1 LNASYIVIDK
11 LHYAGDKDTMTYTHI
26 VDPHS
31 NIHPNNQ
38 SGFLAITGSLL
49 DNGVNT
55 ALTWAMMALE
65 HSDDEGE
72 LQDSVAVK
80 LWKEADLYKMIS
92 TLNKFK
98 KKIEAEQIS
107 VQQALE
113 QDMSM
118 RAMSHAHPHPFS
130 SDEDLPL
137 AQRQRRI

>member
-1 LNASYIVIDK
+1 VIDE
-11 LHYAGDKDTMTYTHI
+11 LHSAGDKDTMTYTHI
-26 VDPHS
+26 VDPHNNES

-38 SGFLAITGSLL
+38 PGFLAITGSLL

-55 ALTWAMMALE
+55 ALTWTMTALE

-80 LWKEADLYKMIS
+80 LLKEADLYKMIS

-98 KKIEAEQIS
+98 KQIEAEQIS